1 MTWKQKGKKPVKN
14 YENNLK
20 LQNFS
25 NPDLLFQQDEGQ
37 KSLSLIEW
45 NLLTSSL
52 SILIVEIVT
61 TENSLCLLLF
71 SDDFFFYLSNKE
83 NKINFLTKIKIIMN
97 LDLNIYFILDVHF
110 IHLFFYLDLSIIIS
124 NLTTFN

>member
-20 LQNFS
+20 LRNFS
-25 NPDLLFQQDEGQ
+25 SPNLLFQQDEGQ
-37 KSLSLIEW
+37 KSLLLIEW

-52 SILIVEIVT
+52 SILIVEIIT

-110 IHLFFYLDLSIIIS
+110 IHLFFYLDLSVIIS

>member
-37 KSLSLIEW
+37 KSLLLIEW

-83 NKINFLTKIKIIMN
+83 NKINFLTKIKIIVN
-97 LDLNIYFILDVHF
+97 LDLDIYFILDVHF

>member
-20 LQNFS
+20 LRNFS
-25 NPDLLFQQDEGQ
+25 SP
-37 KSLSLIEW
+37 KSIFSARWRPKITIINRM

-52 SILIVEIVT
+52 SILIVEIIT

>member
-20 LQNFS
+20 LRNFS
-25 NPDLLFQQDEGQ
+25 SPNLLFQQDEGQ
-37 KSLSLIEW
+37 KSLLLIEW

-52 SILIVEIVT
+52 SILIVEIIT